1 MDLDEG
7 AEGLENRCEI
17 LDRDSILPLSGQ
29 QQQRCIMSG
38 VDTIVPVL
46 VCHECCIYME
56 LVRQWTGITIITLN
70 YGVMMVVDLCLDD
83 GVDTGHH

>member
-1 MDLDEG
+1 MGLGKRSEG
-7 AEGLENRCEI
+7 RRHHAGATIKRRMYGGKERRTL
-17 LDRDSILPLSGQ
+17 
-29 QQQRCIMSG
+29 SG